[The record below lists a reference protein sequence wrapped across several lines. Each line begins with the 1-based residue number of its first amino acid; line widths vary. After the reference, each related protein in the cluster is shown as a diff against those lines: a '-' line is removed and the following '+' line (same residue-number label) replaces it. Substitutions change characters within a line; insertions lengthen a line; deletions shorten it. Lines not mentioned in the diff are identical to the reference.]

1 MLALERPL
9 LVALDV
15 DGTLA
20 PIVRNPDEAAIPKDT
35 LQVLRALA
43 SLPTVELALI
53 TGRDFESLTRM
64 ERLDGIWRGVEHGGL
79 VIGPGEQPQR
89 RQLEKAHE
97 VALARFRE
105 WVSDHAED
113 AFVEY
118 KPRAVAVHV
127 RAIAETDPAR
137 ANKLLDEAEELAA
150 GLGLHV
156 RKGRCVREAEV
167 LEHSKGEALREIFER
182 SGARSTF
189 FAGDDVT
196 DIPAIEF
203 ASTHGIGAFVLSAE
217 RPHPPIESMSVI
229 ESAREVAQLLAELS
243 DRLA

>member
-1 MLALERPL
+1 M
-9 LVALDV
+9 
-15 DGTLA
+15 
-20 PIVRNPDEAAIPKDT
+20 
-35 LQVLRALA
+35 
-43 SLPTVELALI
+43 
-53 TGRDFESLTRM
+53 
-64 ERLDGIWRGVEHGGL
+64 
-79 VIGPGEQPQR
+79 
-89 RQLEKAHE
+89 
-97 VALARFRE
+97 
-105 WVSDHAED
+105 
-113 AFVEY
+113 
-118 KPRAVAVHV
+118 
-127 RAIAETDPAR
+127 
-137 ANKLLDEAEELAA
+137 
-150 GLGLHV
+150 

-203 ASTHGIGAFVLSAE
+203 ASTHGIGAVVLSAE